1 MVGRNARPPLCLRY
15 LQNETG
21 KDSGKTTLLLLHGAY
36 ASTVA
41 LLPIIG
47 AVRDTHRVFA
57 LDLPGWGVS
66 DDLNLCEMDADGCT
80 DVVIAAIR
88 WFVDAV
94 VRSDQRNKAQPV
106 SVYAHSLGAY
116 YAIGLARRYP
126 DVVSDLILACP
137 VGLFSTLGDSGA
149 YWALLFVTYAHCRLL
164 RVLRW
169 IVIPLVEAC
178 TRSAE
183 TRFRVRLACSPFEGA
198 NVLAKQ
204 IHFEPCN
211 ALWKRPSLEALSAV
225 KARASL
231 IFGEY
236 DSLVPAHQARCLLRL
251 TREQLDCRLLR
262 KAPHSLHIDRFVS
275 EIVRIIE
282 DREGR
287 TAPSGIAMLAEGVHR
302 SKNKRAHFV
311 GASFDR
317 RDSLARIVRVY
328 ETVLDAPL
336 DFSL

>member
-1 MVGRNARPPLCLRY
+1 MRQRFAIPVVTVLGGTVVLLSLVLFRKGKSGRLARAKRRLLRLRDRCLTSYSGLSSGEAWFANGSGPPLCLRY

-236 DSLVPAHQARCLLRL
+236 DSLVFIVQKTNERTLLERL
-251 TREQLDCRLLR
+251 SIGAILWLELFAFTKPCSMRLL
-262 KAPHSLHIDRFVS
+262 I
-275 EIVRIIE
+275 
-282 DREGR
+282 
-287 TAPSGIAMLAEGVHR
+287 LA
-302 SKNKRAHFV
+302 
-311 GASFDR
+311 
-317 RDSLARIVRVY
+317 
-328 ETVLDAPL
+328 
-336 DFSL
+336 